1 LAFAAFA
8 ASAAL
13 AFLFST
19 FLLHAIL
26 HPAALAL
33 QLAATLC
40 LAPLATRAAAV
51 TSPPPGMRIL
61 FDNLPGYPDNLMRG
75 ANGRYW
81 VGLVK
86 PRSAFN
92 DATAAKPWLRAVALR
107 LPRAWWPVPPAYG
120 HVFAFTAEGGA
131 EPRVVANLQDPSGA
145 YPSTTGIT
153 EVGDRLYVQSL
164 HAAHLGYLST
174 PAGL

>member
-1 LAFAAFA
+1 
-8 ASAAL
+8 
-13 AFLFST
+13 
-19 FLLHAIL
+19 
-26 HPAALAL
+26 
-33 QLAATLC
+33 
-40 LAPLATRAAAV
+40 
-51 TSPPPGMRIL
+51 
-61 FDNLPGYPDNLMRG
+61 MRG

-92 DATAAKPWLRAVALR
+92 DATAAKPWVRAIALR

-120 HVFAFTAEGGA
+120 HVFAFTVEAGTQAHAEA
-131 EPRVVANLQDPSGA
+131 RTEARVVANLQDPTGA

-153 EVGDRLYVQSL
+153 EVDGRLYVQSL
-164 HAAHLGYLST
+164 HAAGLGYLPT